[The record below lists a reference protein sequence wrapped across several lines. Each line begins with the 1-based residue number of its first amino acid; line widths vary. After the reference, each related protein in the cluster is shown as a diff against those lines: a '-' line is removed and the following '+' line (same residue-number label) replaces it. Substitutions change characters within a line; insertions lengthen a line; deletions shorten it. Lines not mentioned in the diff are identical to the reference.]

1 MMKRTITCL
10 LLVLAL
16 LCGVAQAED
25 AVHYTPGAIRQAL
38 FGEAFDSGKLV
49 MADLSLDLDLAP
61 ELLAGE
67 DAAVV
72 QAALEVLRSA
82 TLSVGAAQLED
93 GLLLT
98 LAGTY
103 ATDPAQTVNAQV
115 FLGVT
120 ADGLWVETD
129 VLPGERVT
137 IQWETVLSMLGADE
151 ETISQIMA
159 LRDADL
165 EQMAADLIAELE
177 PMLQQAME
185 VAAPYGQ
192 ILADFASNLPITTQ
206 EDVPSDGFYPAA
218 KQEVYIEISQKA
230 LGELITALAN
240 QLEQDATLTPIVD
253 AILAEQEVAEGEE
266 PMTTAALCEAL
277 RAAASEMTDEENPA
291 QIYLGTDENGD
302 PLYFIVYVPTEGELL
317 TFAAVNSDPAAEG
330 ESWMIVAIVSESAE
344 KDAAYSGLSLQFV
357 SLTDPED
364 ENVCSFSGALDLYA
378 DSVALMSMSMEV
390 SSVAITTAESLPGY
404 ATNVGMS
411 MHIEDGEDNVS
422 MVTTVKAESGM
433 TADGGEYQTSTGRT
447 EIYEGESCIAEDV
460 TVEMRVSP
468 SESGPVARFVETVSM
483 PDTGLNSM
491 TCRMDMYTTSYIPDE
506 NLSVLAIE
514 SASAEDMEGLVNRLM
529 ANGSSLLGT
538 LMAQL
543 PAELVEN
550 MSVAATV
557 TVTE

>member
-16 LCGVAQAED
+16 LCGIAQAEE
-25 AVHYTPGAIRQAL
+25 AVTYTPGAITEAL

-61 ELLAGE
+61 ELLEGE

-72 QAALEVLRSA
+72 SAALQVLRSA
-82 TLSVGAAQLED
+82 TLSVGAAKLED

-103 ATDPAQTVNAQV
+103 AADPAQSVAAQV

-137 IQWETVLSMLGADE
+137 IQWETLLSMLGADE
-151 ETISQIMA
+151 ATIEQIMA

-165 EQMAADLIAELE
+165 EQVLADLMAELE
-177 PMLQQAME
+177 TMLEQAME

-192 ILADFASNLPITTQ
+192 ILMDFVSNLPMSTE

-218 KQEVYIEISQKA
+218 KSELYIEISEKA

-240 QLEQDATLTPIVD
+240 QLEQDATLSPIVD
-253 AILAEQEVAEGEE
+253 ALLAEQEVADGEE
-266 PMTTAALCEAL
+266 PMTTAALCAAL
-277 RAAASEMTDEENPA
+277 RTAASEMTDEENPA
-291 QIYLGTDENGD
+291 QIYLGTDESGD
-302 PLYFIVYVPTEGELL
+302 PLYFVVYVPVEDALFTV
-317 TFAAVNSDPAAEG
+317 TAVNADPSAEA
-330 ESWMIVAIVSESAE
+330 ESWMIAATVAESAE
-344 KDAAYSGLSLQFV
+344 EDAPFTGISLQFV
-357 SLTDPED
+357 ALTDPED
-364 ENVCSFSGALDLYA
+364 ENVCSFSGSLELYV

-411 MHIEDGEDNVS
+411 MQLNDGEDNVN

-447 EIYEGESCIAEDV
+447 EIYDGDARITEDV
-460 TVEMRVSP
+460 TVDMRVSP
-468 SESGPVARFVETVSM
+468 SESGPVARYVETVSM
-483 PDTGLNSM
+483 PDTGVNSM
-491 TCRMDMYTTSYIPDE
+491 TVKMDMYTTAYEPAAD
-506 NLSVLAIE
+506 LAVLALE
-514 SASAEDMEGLVNRLM
+514 SASSEDMDGLMTRLM
-529 ANGSSLLGT
+529 TNGTPLMQT

-543 PAELVEN
+543 PPELLEAL
-550 MSVAATV
+550 SEEAPATV
-557 TVTE
+557 E